1 MPFKTKFSSTD
12 SQIKTSFSQK
22 ETEFDSGLDEEAR
35 VGAIVVD
42 IEKLKKEDELLHLI
56 PDLVKETKKGTL
68 KWKVVCQTTEYNDIS
83 KKQSTI
89 FSFNDFISI
98 YNIYNV
104 LHNRKSR
111 FKNVK

>member
-1 MPFKTKFSSTD
+1 M
-12 SQIKTSFSQK
+12 
-22 ETEFDSGLDEEAR
+22 
-35 VGAIVVD
+35 
-42 IEKLKKEDELLHLI
+42 KKEEHLARELTDMI
-56 PDLVKETKKGTL
+56 QQTEKGKIYWDVL
-68 KWKVVCQTTEYNDIS
+68 CQTTEYNDIS

-111 FKNVK
+111 YEIGSSFRGC